1 MIKMNIM
8 QQILMMYTQ
17 ERKSCRA
24 IARIVGINRE
34 TVGKHIKQY
43 EERRRQLLAE
53 GSSSVEI
60 EALIESLT
68 TAPKYKTGI
77 RSKRKLTKEMEQ
89 RIQEHLN
96 ENEEKRNKGQRKQQK
111 KPMDIFEAM
120 EKEGMDIGYSTVLR
134 VIRGLEHHPKEAFI
148 KASYELGDIAEF
160 DWGEA
165 KLTIGGVL
173 RTFQMAAF
181 ATAYGNY
188 RFAHL
193 FTKQKTECFQEAHAR
208 FFEHVGGVHQTLV
221 YDNMKVAV
229 KSFVGTEK
237 EPTEALL
244 QLSIYYGFQ
253 FRFCNVRSGNEK
265 PHVER
270 AVEVVRRKAFCVRD
284 TFDTLEEANTYL
296 LTICEKL
303 NRKPQDSREDKSAN
317 ACLEEERSNLL
328 PKMPMFDASRNLYA
342 RVDKYATIVVDQNHY
357 SVMDHLVGKLVAVKV
372 YSSRIQCFY
381 EDEKV
386 AEHDRLVGCHEW
398 RLELD
403 HYLQTLKKKPGALA
417 GSTALQQAQTKIKT
431 IYETYYTR
439 REKDFVE
446 LLQYIRDEVT
456 LKEVECSVA
465 ELRQIHPDHVT
476 TDKIKAMCART
487 REVLPGQTLS
497 SQESQDIETYA
508 KQHLRLYDELFQT
521 HTAVPEEA
529 VA

>member
-8 QQILMMYTQ
+8 QQILMMHTQ
-17 ERKSCRA
+17 EGKSCRA
-24 IARIVGINRE
+24 IASLVGMNRE

-43 EERRRQLLAE
+43 EERRRQLLVE

-68 TAPKYKTGI
+68 TTPKYKVGI
-77 RSKRKLTKEMEQ
+77 RSKRKLTEAMEQ
-89 RIQEHLN
+89 KIQEHLN
-96 ENEEKRNKGQRKQQK
+96 ENEVKRSKGQRKQQK
-111 KPMDIFEAM
+111 KPMDIYEAM
-120 EKEGMDIGYSTVLR
+120 EAEGMNISYSTVLR
-134 VIRGLEHHPKEAFI
+134 VIRGLEQHPKEAFI
-148 KASYELGDIAEF
+148 KASYELGDVCEF

-181 ATAYGNY
+181 TTAYGNY
-188 RFAHL
+188 RYAYL

-270 AVEVVRRKAFCVRD
+270 TVEVARRKAFAYRD
-284 TFDTLEEANTYL
+284 TFDTLEEANAYL
-296 LTICEKL
+296 LAICEKL
-303 NRKPQDSREDKSAN
+303 NGKPQDSREGKSAKI
-317 ACLEEERSNLL
+317 CLEEERSSLL
-328 PKMPMFDASRNLYA
+328 PKMPMFDASRSLNA

-357 SVMDHLVGKLVAVKV
+357 SVSDHLVGKLVWVKV
-372 YSSRIQCFY
+372 YSGRIQCFY
-381 EDEKV
+381 EDEKI

-456 LKEVECSVA
+456 LMEVECSIA
-465 ELRQIHPDHVT
+465 ELCRIHPDHVT
-476 TDKIKAMCART
+476 TDKIKALCART
-487 REVLPGQTLS
+487 REVLPEQTLS
-497 SQESQDIETYA
+497 SQESQDIEAHA
-508 KQHLRLYDELFQT
+508 KQHLRLYDEMFQT
-521 HTAVPEEA
+521 QSVQPEEA

>member
-1 MIKMNIM
+1 MNIM
-8 QQILMMYTQ
+8 QQILMMYTH
-17 ERKSCRA
+17 EGMSCRA
-24 IARIVGINRE
+24 IARLVGMNRE
-34 TVGKHIKQY
+34 TIGKHIKQY

-60 EALIESLT
+60 EALIQSLT
-68 TAPKYKTGI
+68 TAPKYKVGK
-77 RSKRKLTKEMEQ
+77 RSKRKLTEDMEQ
-89 RIQEHLN
+89 KIQEHLN
-96 ENEEKRNKGQRKQQK
+96 ENEEKRSKGQRKQQK

-120 EKEGMDIGYSTVLR
+120 EAEGMDISYSTVLR
-134 VIRGLEHHPKEAFI
+134 VIRSLEHQPKEAFI
-148 KASYELGDIAEF
+148 KASYELGDVCEF
-160 DWGEA
+160 DWGEV

-181 ATAYGNY
+181 TTAYGNY
-188 RFAHL
+188 RYAYL

-208 FFEHVGGVHQTLV
+208 FFEHVGGVHQKLV

-237 EPTEALL
+237 EPTEGLL

-270 AVEVVRRKAFCVRD
+270 TVEVARRKAFAFRD
-284 TFDTLEEANTYL
+284 TFDTLEEANAYL
-296 LTICEKL
+296 LTICERL
-303 NRKPQDSREDKSAN
+303 NNKPQDNREDKSAKT
-317 ACLEEERSNLL
+317 CLEEERSSLL
-328 PKMPMFDASRNLYA
+328 PKMPMFDASRSLNA

-357 SVMDHLVGKLVAVKV
+357 SVMDHLVGKLVRIKV
-372 YSSRIQCFY
+372 YSGRIQCFY

-398 RLELD
+398 RLELG
-403 HYLQTLKKKPGALA
+403 HYLETLKKKPGALA
-417 GSTALQQAQTKIKT
+417 ASTALHQAQTKIKN

-439 REKDFVE
+439 REKDFVD

-456 LKEVECSVA
+456 LAEVERSVA
-465 ELRQIHPDHVT
+465 ELCRIHPDHVT
-476 TDKIKAMCART
+476 TDKIKALCART
-487 REVLPGQTLS
+487 REVLPQQTLS
-497 SQESQDIETYA
+497 SQESQDIEAHA
-508 KQHLRLYDELFQT
+508 KRHLRLYDELFQT
-521 HTAVPEEA
+521 QTVQPEEA